1 MLGDA
6 HRGALKAHPL
16 QAAGRQKVPGQ
27 RQVAP
32 LPAGEDHLRPGHLL
46 LGRLNVP
53 PVGGILAPIPGHQD
67 IALPLEAHGVALAG
81 LADDQHGVQIV
92 LRQLVRN
99 LAEMVHGV
107 SLLSPCAVR
116 RRAVRRGGALCIRT
130 LLLLLIGLHNLS
142 NI

>member
-1 MLGDA
+1 MLGHADS
-6 HRGALKAHPL
+6 GALKAHPL
-16 QAAGRQKVPGQ
+16 QAAGRQEIPGQ

-32 LPAGEDHLRPGHLL
+32 LPGGEDHLRPGHLL

-53 PVGGILAPIPGHQD
+53 PVGGILAPLLGHQD
-67 IALPLEAHGVALAG
+67 IALPLKSHGVSLAG

-107 SLLSPCAVR
+107 SLLSPCAAR
-116 RRAVRRGGALCIRT
+116 RRAVRRDGALCIRAM
-130 LLLLLIGLHNLS
+130 LLLLIGLHNLP